1 MGEKVLVTIEL
12 RFTTDDDPEALGE
25 RIREATSLIVGR
37 QALEDFRVR
46 VAAARPT
53 EGSSPGPDATGL
65 GDGCDRV
72 HGATPL
78 HRVASRTPLPTGGRR
93 VPCDGGRCAPR

>member
-25 RIREATSLIVGR
+25 RIREATSSIVGR

-46 VAAARPT
+46 VLPLAPPKGPRP
-53 EGSSPGPDATGL
+53 
-65 GDGCDRV
+65 V
-72 HGATPL
+72 
-78 HRVASRTPLPTGGRR
+78 
-93 VPCDGGRCAPR
+93 

>member
-37 QALEDFRVR
+37 QELEDFRVR
-46 VAAARPT
+46 ALPLTSPKGPRP
-53 EGSSPGPDATGL
+53 
-65 GDGCDRV
+65 R
-72 HGATPL
+72 
-78 HRVASRTPLPTGGRR
+78 
-93 VPCDGGRCAPR
+93 

>member
-25 RIREATSLIVGR
+25 RIREAASLIVGR

-46 VAAARPT
+46 ALPLTPPQGPRPT
-53 EGSSPGPDATGL
+53 
-65 GDGCDRV
+65 
-72 HGATPL
+72 
-78 HRVASRTPLPTGGRR
+78 
-93 VPCDGGRCAPR
+93 